1 MCMELRMNLRYNAL
15 IVIAVTLSDSHSD
28 FKLPYVAGVP
38 SPSGMPHLA
47 IYGIYSAKPA
57 SPSTA
62 PSKLILL
69 NLNYYPFNWTSP
81 WPAETVGMLFV
92 GLLLVGKPGKTAGWL
107 VEIRSTSKREE
118 ELLWKVIVRA
128 LLKLYDAEL
137 NFGSFLLLTGA
148 QKSKFSRKGLSQI

>member
-1 MCMELRMNLRYNAL
+1 MSLAC
-15 IVIAVTLSDSHSD
+15 H
-28 FKLPYVAGVP
+28 
-38 SPSGMPHLA
+38 HLQGCH
-47 IYGIYSAKPA
+47 IWQ
-57 SPSTA
+57 STA
-62 PSKLILL
+62 YIQRNPPPLQQRQASWSCLIWIITLL
-69 NLNYYPFNWTSP
+69 IGQVHDLPRQWVLQISWKAQTRE
-81 WPAETVGMLFV
+81 WLDLRLRVRMLFV